1 MRGPMRKLQDF
12 RLDTATGEVSTRG
25 NSAGK
30 MTARVVLVRGG
41 KYSVRYL
48 SYFRDEEKAAEEQ

>member
-1 MRGPMRKLQDF
+1 MRKLQDF